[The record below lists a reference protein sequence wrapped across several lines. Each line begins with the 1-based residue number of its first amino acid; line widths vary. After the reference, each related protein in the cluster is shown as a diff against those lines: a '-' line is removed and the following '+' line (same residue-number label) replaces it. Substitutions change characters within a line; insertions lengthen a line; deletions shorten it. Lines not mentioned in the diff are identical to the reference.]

1 MNHPNTEKDLLK
13 ARFTRWLNTTIYHA
27 RIDYIRKSSQRHEIV
42 SIEELSE
49 EILTTADEERRWI
62 NNIENKNAFD
72 FEEEKLAK
80 AFNELPLMRQRILTM
95 LFVEDKKPER
105 IAYELQCSVQHV
117 YNQRSLALKK
127 LRTRLSEGGDEK

>member
-27 RIDYIRKSSQRHEIV
+27 RIDYIRKNSQDYEMV

-49 EILTTADEERRWI
+49 EILVTNDEERNWI

-72 FEEEKLAK
+72 FEEKKLAK
-80 AFNELPLMRQRILTM
+80 AFYELPLMRQRILTM
-95 LFVEDKKPER
+95 LFVEDKKSEE
-105 IAYELQCSVQHV
+105 IAAELQCSVQHV

-127 LRTRLSEGGDEK
+127 LRAMLNEGGDDE